1 MFKQTAIERPALPAK
16 LDGLRILVV
25 EDDEATRDG
34 FSVMLQSLGASVHTS
49 ASAAL
54 GFEALTEFKPDVLLC
69 DVAMPG
75 EDGYSLARRIRKLK
89 SNQGGK
95 TPAIALT
102 AYAGAEDVRRAHE
115 AQFDMHMAK
124 PADMVSL
131 SYAIANLAKHG
142 K

>member
-1 MFKQTAIERPALPAK
+1 
-16 LDGLRILVV
+16 
-25 EDDEATRDG
+25 
-34 FSVMLQSLGASVHTS
+34 
-49 ASAAL
+49 
-54 GFEALTEFKPDVLLC
+54 
-69 DVAMPG
+69 MPG

-89 SNQGGK
+89 PRQGGK

-115 AQFDMHMAK
+115 AQFDMHIAK

-131 SYAIANLAKHG
+131 SYAIASLANHG